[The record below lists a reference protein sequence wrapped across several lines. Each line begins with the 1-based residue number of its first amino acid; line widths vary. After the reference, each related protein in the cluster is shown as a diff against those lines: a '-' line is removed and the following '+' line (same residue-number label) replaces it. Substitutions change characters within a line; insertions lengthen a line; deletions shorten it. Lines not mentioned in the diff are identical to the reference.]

1 MSILKAFTNHLMD
14 FVTDIQK
21 VFPNDSE
28 LRTGKIFLEGL
39 IRINPKT
46 VIMGWKECVNDIYK
60 DKITEGDLDYFI
72 NKDYNKDLTGTI
84 SKNKILNII
93 DSFRDKVRNMGNE
106 NKKKSMKYVQN
117 LVKLCNMY
125 FQNNKN

>member
-1 MSILKAFTNHLMD
+1 MSILKAFTNRLME
-14 FVTDIQK
+14 FITDIHR

-39 IRINPKT
+39 VRINPKN
-46 VIMGWKECVNDIYK
+46 VIVGWKECVNDVYEEQINK
-60 DKITEGDLDYFI
+60 GDLNYFI
-72 NKDYNKDLTGTI
+72 EKDYNQDLNGSL
-84 SKNKILNII
+84 SKSKILTII
-93 DSFRDKVRNMGNE
+93 EGFRDKVKNMNDQ

-125 FQNNKN
+125 HKN